1 MANDTKDKYSVSY
14 RSGRTVDKKKKKKKE
29 MTESEK
35 MPHGMYET
43 IRKATR
49 TVEKV
54 YYPKQKKYKSRAY
67 IANSLDSYKKAFRSM
82 RNKYGDNAKFEWRG
96 KTYTTKLKKENKYE
110 RLGKRFRELP
120 EEIK

>member
-14 RSGRTVDKKKKKKKE
+14 WSGRTVDKKKKKKKE

-35 MPHGMYET
+35 MPHGMY
-43 IRKATR
+43 KASR
-49 TVEKV
+49 TLIHRG
-54 YYPKQKKYKSRAY
+54 QKKYKSKQWAY

>member
-35 MPHGMYET
+35 MPHGMYAVKREAST
-43 IRKATR
+43 LIRR
-49 TVEKV
+49 SQ
-54 YYPKQKKYKSRAY
+54 PKKYKSKQWAY

-96 KTYTTKLKKENKYE
+96 KTYTTKLKK
-110 RLGKRFRELP
+110 
-120 EEIK
+120 